1 MRKYIITIFTAL
13 IPINAAAQTPVDL
26 RVIKYNLIFEFDKKS
41 QKIMSRLDNNSSID
55 LNIRKDS
62 TPSSL
67 LALGVKFSA
76 FEDNVELKRFP
87 LFFSIGSNA
96 DIVSVPAHGSL
107 NGSISLDIFMKG
119 YCEVLAKNPI
129 LIFWSYSS
137 QSGEYKLLP
146 TDGAFRLTKND
157 VICNAN

>member
-76 FEDNVELKRFP
+76 FEDNV
-87 LFFSIGSNA
+87 
-96 DIVSVPAHGSL
+96 
-107 NGSISLDIFMKG
+107 
-119 YCEVLAKNPI
+119 
-129 LIFWSYSS
+129 
-137 QSGEYKLLP
+137 
-146 TDGAFRLTKND
+146 
-157 VICNAN
+157 